1 MRGSG
6 QGFCY
11 SMGRAI
17 GSLFPFAIG
26 AAGQSLPLGEAIG
39 LFAAGAYGI
48 MVLAALTLPET
59 RGKRL
64 ES

>member
-1 MRGSG
+1 
-6 QGFCY
+6 
-11 SMGRAI
+11 MGRAI

-26 AAGQSLPLGEAIG
+26 AAGQTLPLGHAIG
-39 LFAAGAYGI
+39 LFSAGAYGI